1 MGRPNKILGFMR
13 DMYRETGDPAIL
25 EAARLYNGIFLEQFM
40 PASATR
46 QTPAIDY
53 KGFMHVVPHAASGT
67 NQPDVC
73 PAQTSIIIN
82 SGATRDIG
90 EETASQKWDVP
101 DFAKFEKGKLNGELL
116 HGRVGPAPKP
126 ENFNAYNRASTE
138 DLMNNGKK
146 NQRDHLF
153 MGVPNST
160 MPMRCGYTITN
171 PLNYQ
176 GTDVGYAGGG
186 EGGTGGAA

>member
-1 MGRPNKILGFMR
+1 MVSFLRK
-13 DMYRETGDPAIL
+13 MYAETKSPAVL
-25 EAARLYNGIFLEQFM
+25 EAARMYRNLFPGSFM

-46 QTPAIDY
+46 QTSVIDY
-53 KGFMHVVPHAASGT
+53 KNFMGTVAHAPCGT

-73 PAQTSIIIN
+73 PAQVNTLIN
-82 SGATRDIG
+82 GTCTRDTG
-90 EETASQKWDVP
+90 EETANEKWEVP
-101 DFAKFEKGKLNGELL
+101 GFAKFEKGKLNDYLL
-116 HGRVGPAPKP
+116 RGKTGNAKITAGLQKNGQ
-126 ENFNAYNRASTE
+126 ENQKE
-138 DLMNNGKK
+138 PV
-146 NQRDHLF
+146 F
-153 MGVPNST
+153 MGVPNSA